1 MSRITTH
8 ILDTSAGRP
17 AAGVNAELF
26 VRVNNSDWELLSSGI
41 TDKDGRIKDLL
52 NESIK
57 ITNGIYKMK
66 FITKDYFEKNRIR
79 CFYPFVE
86 IVFEIDCEE
95 HYHIPLLLSPF
106 GYSTYRGS

>member
-17 AAGVNAELF
+17 AEGIEAELF
-26 VRVNNSDWELLSSGI
+26 VLSNIGKWEQLSSGQS
-41 TDKDGRIKDLL
+41 DRDGRIKDLL
-52 NESIK
+52 TEEIK
-57 ITNGIYKMK
+57 IQNGIYKMK
-66 FITKDYFEKNRIR
+66 FITKDYFKKNSIKS
-79 CFYPFVE
+79 FYPFVE
-86 IVFEIDCEE
+86 IVFEIDTEE

>member
-26 VRVNNSDWELLSSGI
+26 FMSNSGGWELLSSGI
-41 TDKDGRIKDLL
+41 TDSDGRIKNLL
-52 NESIK
+52 NDEVK
-57 ITNGIYKMK
+57 IQNGIYKIK
-66 FITKDYFEKNRIR
+66 FYTKDFFEKNIIR
-79 CFYPFVE
+79 SFYPFIE
-86 IVFEIDCEE
+86 IVFEIDSEE
-95 HYHIPLLLSPF
+95 HYHIPLLLSPY